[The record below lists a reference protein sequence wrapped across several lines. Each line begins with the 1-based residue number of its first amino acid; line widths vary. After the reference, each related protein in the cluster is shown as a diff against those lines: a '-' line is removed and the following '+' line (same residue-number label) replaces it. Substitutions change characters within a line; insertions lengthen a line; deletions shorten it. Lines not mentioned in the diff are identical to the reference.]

1 MATQT
6 ILDTSGE
13 LYGVAVYGTSKYSV
27 TGQLKII
34 PYGVE
39 ATSSLGEESIT
50 ATQFDYTAVAD
61 NYERRRTVHVHRST
75 TSSDRTVKVA

>member
-1 MATQT
+1 MATREIVDST
-6 ILDTSGE
+6 GDVF
-13 LYGVAVYGTSKYSV
+13 GVATYGTSTY
-27 TGQLKII
+27 GII
-34 PYGVE
+34 NSRTFIPDGVK

>member
-1 MATQT
+1 MATVT
-6 ILDTSGE
+6 LIDSTGE
-13 LYGVAVYGTSKYSV
+13 VYGVAVYGTSIYGTINSR
-27 TGQLKII
+27 TII
-34 PYGVE
+34 PDGVK

>member
-1 MATQT
+1 MATREIVDST
-6 ILDTSGE
+6 GDVF
-13 LYGVAVYGTSKYSV
+13 GVATYGTSTY
-27 TGQLKII
+27 GII
-34 PYGVE
+34 NSRTFIPDGVK

-50 ATQFDYTAVAD
+50 AIQFDYTAVAD

>member
-1 MATQT
+1 MATIT
-6 ILDTSGE
+6 VLDSTGDV
-13 LYGVAVYGTSKYSV
+13 YGVARYGTSTYAVVNS
-27 TGQLKII
+27 LKVI
-34 PYGVE
+34 PDGVK
-39 ATSSLGEESIT
+39 ATSVLGEESIT

>member
-1 MATQT
+1 MATVT
-6 ILDTSGE
+6 LIDSTGE
-13 LYGVAVYGTSKYSV
+13 VYGVARDGTSSYAIV
-27 TGQLKII
+27 NGLKIT
-34 PYGVE
+34 PDGVK
-39 ATSSLGEESIT
+39 ATSVLGEESIT

>member
-1 MATQT
+1 MATREIIDST
-6 ILDTSGE
+6 GDVF
-13 LYGVAVYGTSKYSV
+13 GVATYGTSTY
-27 TGQLKII
+27 GII
-34 PYGVE
+34 NSRTFIPDGVK

-61 NYERRRTVHVHRST
+61 NYERRRTVYVHRST